1 MSVLHCHAGCAG
13 AVAAASPS
21 GVNLSPIV
29 EMWTTA
35 LRAGRTGKEAAL
47 HAALGVLSS
56 PSPPS
61 ASAPTGVFVLTGW
74 DPSISVGGG
83 ATSMTSAICEMYCDC
98 LTRTVCFYCRRFCGG
113 AGTGSQ

>member
-61 ASAPTGVFVLTGW
+61 ASAPTGVTR
-74 DPSISVGGG
+74 ISHLKPNNPVK
-83 ATSMTSAICEMYCDC
+83 
-98 LTRTVCFYCRRFCGG
+98 LLRV
-113 AGTGSQ
+113 

>member
-61 ASAPTGVFVLTGW
+61 ASAPTGMIPVLGL
-74 DPSISVGGG
+74 DPQRSIH
-83 ATSMTSAICEMYCDC
+83 
-98 LTRTVCFYCRRFCGG
+98 
-113 AGTGSQ
+113 

>member
-1 MSVLHCHAGCAG
+1 M
-13 AVAAASPS
+13 AAASPS

-61 ASAPTGVFVLTGW
+61 ASAPTGVFRVTGLDPGNIVTEVLTV
-74 DPSISVGGG
+74 SSVRTS
-83 ATSMTSAICEMYCDC
+83 ATSHVPHFS
-98 LTRTVCFYCRRFCGG
+98 
-113 AGTGSQ
+113 